1 MNPREATLDDSFRY
15 CRRVTRQASST
26 FYLASRMFARDVRRD
41 LYAVYAF
48 CRIADDIADAPGLS
62 TLERQQE
69 LDLLLHTLKTERYSE
84 GDLLWPAFF
93 DVIGRHAIPITYFNE
108 LLEGVRADISPFEV
122 KTLAD
127 LDRYSYLVA
136 GTVGLMCTHILGQ
149 PDKQT
154 LQGAKQL
161 GIAMQYTNIMRDVS
175 ADAAIERV
183 YLPSVV
189 MKRHGLSRKDVLA
202 GQNEEA
208 LRSVLAEL
216 AQRAQLC
223 YDQAERAIHDLAP
236 GNQRPVRIALNLYRG
251 ILNRIEQNHFSVY
264 NKRIRLSLPL
274 KLMVAIKTR

>member
-1 MNPREATLDDSFRY
+1 MEAHELTLDDSFRY
-15 CRRVTRQASST
+15 CRSVTRQASST

-62 TLERQQE
+62 ALKRQQE
-69 LDLLLHTLKTERYSE
+69 LDLLAHTLKTERYSE
-84 GDLLWPAFF
+84 GDTLWPAFF
-93 DVIGRHAIPITYFNE
+93 DVIERYNIPKTYFSE
-108 LLEGVRADISPFEV
+108 LLEGVRTDISPFEI

-136 GTVGLMCTHILGQ
+136 GTVGLMCTYILGQ
-149 PDKQT
+149 SDKQT

-175 ADAAIERV
+175 ADADIERV
-183 YLPSVV
+183 YLPSMV
-189 MKRHGLSRKDVLA
+189 MKQHGLSRKDVL
-202 GQNEEA
+202 GGHNEEA
-208 LRSVLAEL
+208 LRGVLAEL
-216 AQRAQLC
+216 AQRAQLY
-223 YDQAERAIHDLAP
+223 YDQAEQAIHGLAP
-236 GNQRPVRIALNLYRG
+236 GNRRPVRIALNLYRG

-274 KLMVAIKTR
+274 KLMVAITTR